1 MGSGGVNIQARR
13 RARRLCLQAL
23 YQWQMN
29 EQPASEVVAQHLAEA
44 DPAKVDGAYFSHLT
58 QGVLGSLD
66 EIDAH
71 IAPYLDREAAKLT
84 PIERAVL
91 RLATFELLHQV
102 DVPYRVVISEAIE
115 LTRQFG
121 ATDAHKFVNGVLD
134 KLAIELRSVE
144 REAARP
150 AS

>member
-1 MGSGGVNIQARR
+1 MAANGVNIQGRR

-29 EQPASEVVAQHLAEA
+29 KQPANEVVAQHLAEA
-44 DPAKVDGAYFSHLT
+44 DPAKVDGQYFSHLMG
-58 QGVLGSLD
+58 GVLRQLD
-66 EIDAH
+66 DIDAE
-71 IAPYLDREAAKLT
+71 IAPHLDREAERLT

-91 RLATFELLHQV
+91 RLATFELKNQL

-115 LTRQFG
+115 LTRTFG

-134 KLAIELRSVE
+134 QLAIKLRGIE
-144 REAARP
+144 RQAARP